1 MSKVLAWIRSILCF
15 LCFIQVFLQLTPKE
29 SYRKYLKFFGNLILV
44 LLLLRPAAS
53 LLGQAESL
61 EQFLKFQ
68 TLSNEYSELRMHM
81 EGMEELKNTLV
92 EKTFRREIERQ
103 IREVPENLGYSVL
116 SLSVSYGE
124 TGEPEAI
131 DLVLLSSKDEGTAK
145 IQEELSRIYGLAG
158 EEIRITVKE
167 A

>member
-15 LCFIQVFLQLTPKE
+15 LCFFQVFLQLTPKE

-68 TLSNEYSELRMHM
+68 TLSNELRMHM

-92 EKTFRREIERQ
+92 EETFRREIERQ

-145 IQEELSRIYGLAG
+145 IQEELSRSYGLAG

>member
-1 MSKVLAWIRSILCF
+1 MPNWFLAAMLSL
-15 LCFIQVFLQLTPKE
+15 
-29 SYRKYLKFFGNLILV
+29 FGNLILV
-44 LLLLRPAAS
+44 LLLLQPAAS

>member
-15 LCFIQVFLQLTPKE
+15 LCFFQVFLQLTPKE

-92 EKTFRREIERQ
+92 EETFRREIERQ

-116 SLSVSYGE
+116 SLSVSYGKRGAGSHRPCAPLIE
-124 TGEPEAI
+124 RRRNGENTGRAFK
-131 DLVLLSSKDEGTAK
+131 DL
-145 IQEELSRIYGLAG
+145 
-158 EEIRITVKE
+158 
-167 A
+167 